1 MMEMLTAAIT
11 LFLIMNPLGNVP
23 VFLVA
28 LKNVAPER
36 RQKVLLREVSIAY
49 GIMVLFL
56 FSGPW
61 VLAILGLSR
70 EAVSMCGAIVL
81 FIISIRMIFPTRD
94 EHILGGEDED
104 GEEPLIVP
112 LAMPLLAGPS
122 LLATLMLLVKKD
134 PEHIQR
140 LFLAMSGAWLATSLI
155 LLASPMLF
163 RVLGNRGLKAIE
175 RLMGMILISVSM
187 QMLLDVITEIAA
199 GLK

>member
-1 MMEMLTAAIT
+1 MEMLAIAIT
-11 LFLIMNPLGNVP
+11 LFLIMDPLGSVP

-81 FIISIRMIFPTRD
+81 FIISIRMIFPARD
-94 EHILGGEDED
+94 GHILGGEDED

-122 LLATLMLLVKKD
+122 LLATLILLVKKD
-134 PEHIQR
+134 PEHIQH

-163 RVLGNRGLKAIE
+163 RVLGHRGLKAIE

-187 QMLLDVITEIAA
+187 QMLLDVITEIAT